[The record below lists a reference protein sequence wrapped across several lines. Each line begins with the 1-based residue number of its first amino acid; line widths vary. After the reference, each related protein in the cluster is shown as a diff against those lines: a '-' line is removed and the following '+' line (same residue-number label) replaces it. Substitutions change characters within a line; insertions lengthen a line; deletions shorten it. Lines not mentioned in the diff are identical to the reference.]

1 MHLNPLLP
9 RGSCRAASGSDP
21 RFGDLV
27 RRMGFAVGRRLA
39 GARALGN
46 RIPGDEVDHEPKDMA
61 VTLLVGL
68 AWPPAAPAQTVSLV
82 KMPYRGER
90 NLPDVSDSPDY
101 LEAGGIARLV
111 EQQGCRV
118 RPTSTV
124 VLGAEEKKAY
134 GEWNRLGLAN
144 GHLARIVTAEL
155 KEGGFPVGLL
165 ANCSALLGM
174 LGGLQRSG
182 PSSRPLRVG
191 LVFID
196 AHGDFNTPETTLSG
210 MLGGMPVAV
219 SAGLGLTR
227 LRMKSGLD
235 PALPERHI
243 VLAGVR
249 DLDPLERDL
258 LDRSAVERLS
268 VEDIKTRSPNVD
280 RQMKRLA
287 GLTDVIYVHVD
298 MDVLDPPEVSGHP
311 LTVPGGPTSME
322 LAAALTDMFRHAKA
336 AAFGVAST
344 PSGDHDPGGRS
355 RQAAYNLILGALKG
369 VQQRGGAR

>member
-1 MHLNPLLP
+1 M
-9 RGSCRAASGSDP
+9 SSGP
-21 RFGDLV
+21 
-27 RRMGFAVGRRLA
+27 RLA
-39 GARALGN
+39 LLGLIGVGAIAPSPVARGA
-46 RIPGDEVDHEPKDMA
+46 DA
-61 VTLLVGL
+61 GL
-68 AWPPAAPAQTVSLV
+68 TVSLI

-90 NLPDVSDSPDY
+90 NLPDLSDSPDY
-101 LEAGGIARLV
+101 LEAGGLSKLF
-111 EQQGCRV
+111 EQQGFRL
-118 RPTSTV
+118 RPISNV
-124 VLGAEEKKAY
+124 ALAPEERKAY

-144 GHLARIVTAEL
+144 GQLARIVAAEV

-165 ANCSALLGM
+165 ANCSSIMGM

-210 MLGGMPVAV
+210 MLGGMPVAI
-219 SAGLGLTR
+219 SAGMCLTR
-227 LRMKSGLD
+227 LRLKSGLD

-243 VLAGVR
+243 VLAGAR
-249 DLDPLERDL
+249 DLDPLEQDL

-268 VEDIKTRSPNVD
+268 VEDIKTRSASVAS
-280 RQMKRLA
+280 QMKRLE

-298 MDVLDPPEVSGHP
+298 MDVLDPPEVAGHP
-311 LTVPGGPTSME
+311 LTVPGGPTSLE
-322 LAAALTDMFRHAKA
+322 LAAALTEMFRSAKA

-344 PSGDHDPGGRS
+344 PSGDQDRDGKS

-369 VQQRGGAR
+369 VPQRGGTR

>member
-1 MHLNPLLP
+1 M
-9 RGSCRAASGSDP
+9 AATAP
-21 RFGDLV
+21 
-27 RRMGFAVGRRLA
+27 AA
-39 GARALGN
+39 GADDR
-46 RIPGDEVDHEPKDMA
+46 
-61 VTLLVGL
+61 
-68 AWPPAAPAQTVSLV
+68 TVSLV

-90 NLPDVSDSPDY
+90 NLADLSDSPDY
-101 LEAGGIARLV
+101 LEAGGLAKLV
-111 EQQGCRV
+111 EQQGWRL

-124 VLGAEEKKAY
+124 ALSPEERKAY

-144 GHLARIVTAEL
+144 GQLGRIVAAER
-155 KEGGFPVGLL
+155 KQGGLPVGLL
-165 ANCSALLGM
+165 ANCSAIMGM

-182 PSSRPLRVG
+182 ETSRPLRVG

-219 SAGLGLTR
+219 SAGLCLTR
-227 LRMKSGLD
+227 LRLKSGLD

-243 VLAGVR
+243 VLAAAR
-249 DLDPLERDL
+249 DLDPLEQDL

-268 VEDIKTRSPNVD
+268 VADIKTRSPTIAA
-280 RQMKRLA
+280 QMKRLE

-298 MDVLDPPEVSGHP
+298 MDVLDPPEVMGHP
-311 LTVPGGPTSME
+311 LTVPGGPTSVE
-322 LAAALTDMFRHAKA
+322 LAAALTEMFRSPKA

-344 PSGDHDPGGRS
+344 PSGDQDRDGRS

-369 VQQRGGAR
+369 VQQR